1 MSHPLMGKPVDVELS
16 GRAAPVHGM
25 LIDTG
30 PDILVI
36 RSESRYYYVPL
47 VHVQRLRPGESEETD
62 DAPGEPPFEPQSEP
76 ISYRKV
82 LLNAKGMFSELF
94 ITGSQSIHGYVTSV
108 MNDYFV
114 FCSPVY
120 HSVVISLDHLKYL
133 VPYPPHSTPYGMSPA
148 QFPLKPSPVSLS
160 RTFEQQVRK
169 LIGEFV
175 VLDLGEHP
183 HKIGVLKGLDD
194 GMLAIANASGQTT
207 YIHFNHVKTIH
218 LP

>member
-1 MSHPLMGKPVDVELS
+1 MSHPLTGKPVEVELS
-16 GRAAPVHGM
+16 GRVLPLRGL
-25 LIDTG
+25 LIETG

-36 RSESRYYYVPL
+36 LSESRYYYVPIL
-47 VHVQRLRPGESEETD
+47 HVQQLRPGEWDEMEY
-62 DAPGEPPFEPQSEP
+62 ARGEPPFEPQSEP

-82 LLNAKGMFSELF
+82 LLNAKGIFSEVF
-94 ITGSQSIHGYVTSV
+94 ISGRQTIHGYVTSV

-114 FCSPVY
+114 FYSPVH
-120 HSVVISLDHLKYL
+120 HSIVISLDHLKYL
-133 VPYPPHSTPYGMSPA
+133 VPYPPHSTPYGLTPE

-183 HKIGVLKGLDD
+183 HKIGVLKGLED

>member
-1 MSHPLMGKPVDVELS
+1 MSHPLMGKPVEVELS
-16 GRAAPVHGM
+16 GKMLPVNGL
-25 LIDTG
+25 LIEKG

-47 VHVQRLRPGESEETD
+47 LHVQQLRPGGSEESEY
-62 DAPGEPPFEPQSEP
+62 APFEPPFEPQSEP

-82 LLNAKGMFSELF
+82 LLNAKGMFSEVY
-94 ITGSQSIHGYVTSV
+94 ISGSQSIHGYVTSV

-114 FCSPVY
+114 FYSPVY
-120 HSVVISLDHLKYL
+120 HSIVISLDHLKYL
-133 VPYPPHSTPYGMSPA
+133 VPYPPHSTPYGLTPE

-194 GMLAIANASGQTT
+194 GMLAIANASGQTV
-207 YIHFNHVKTIH
+207 YISIM
-218 LP
+218 

>member
-1 MSHPLMGKPVDVELS
+1 MNHPLAGKPVEAELS
-16 GRAAPVHGM
+16 GRVVPVRGI
-25 LIDTG
+25 LIETG

-47 VHVQRLRPGESEETD
+47 VHVQQLRP
-62 DAPGEPPFEPQSEP
+62 AEPDFEDNAAVELPFEAQSEP

-114 FCSPVY
+114 FYSPVY

-133 VPYPPHSTPYGMSPA
+133 VPYHPHSTPYGLTPE

-175 VLDLGEHP
+175 ILDLGEHP
-183 HKIGVLKGLDD
+183 NKIGVLKGLDNA
-194 GMLAIANASGQTT
+194 MLAIASASGQTV